1 MIMTR
6 PDGANEDF
14 VASLAPEVRVRLEII
29 FSPLIAIVSTGAHPE
44 VGPNE
49 GVIFTSA
56 NGVKFAPAGNGR
68 VAFCVGGAT
77 TAAAIEAGWDAE
89 HVAPEAAGLVAELRQ
104 KKPGMRLHHL
114 CGVHARG
121 QVAEKLQQAGLD
133 ACRIAVYDQQLLPLN
148 ERARQAIESAP
159 SVLVPLFSPR
169 TAGHFAQQCTDPTR
183 IHVIALSAAI
193 ADNLG
198 ELAVASL
205 EIADHPT
212 SQEVCAILEKLIL
225 SDSLG

>member
-14 VASLAPEVRVRLEII
+14 VASLAPEARVKLDII

-44 VGPNE
+44 VGPND

-68 VAFCVGGAT
+68 AAFCVGSAT
-77 TAAAIEAGWDAE
+77 TAAAIEAGWDAQ
-89 HVAPEAAGLVAELRQ
+89 HVASEAAGLVSELRQ
-104 KKPGMRLHHL
+104 RKPGMRLHHL

-121 QVAEKLQQAGLD
+121 QVAEKLQKAGLD
-133 ACRIAVYDQQLLPLN
+133 VSRVALYDQQLLPLN
-148 ERARQAIESAP
+148 ERARQVIESGP

-169 TAGHFAQQCTDPTR
+169 TAGQFAAHCTDPTR
-183 IHVIALSAAI
+183 THVIALSAAI

-198 ELAVASL
+198 GLAVASL
-205 EIADHPT
+205 EIAGHPT
-212 SQEVCAILEKLIL
+212 SQEVCAILEKVIL